1 MKYYTKVNA
10 NWSEA
15 RIWNGVMYAQCCA
28 AVKDHRSAVRAM
40 EEVSGQVGASK
51 SGLLG
56 DTKHLMGHL
65 LMRVRGEGS
74 NE

>member
-1 MKYYTKVNA
+1 
-10 NWSEA
+10 
-15 RIWNGVMYAQCCA
+15 MYAQCCA

-40 EEVSGQVGASK
+40 EEVSGQVGTSK